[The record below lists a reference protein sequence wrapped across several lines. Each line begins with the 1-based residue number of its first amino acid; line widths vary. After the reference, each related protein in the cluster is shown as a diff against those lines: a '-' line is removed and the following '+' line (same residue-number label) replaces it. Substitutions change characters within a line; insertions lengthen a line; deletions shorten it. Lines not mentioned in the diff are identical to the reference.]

1 MTKSIYFKIM
11 EFQELTGSLDTTK
24 QETAETFYYVNFSK
38 LTNVNDL
45 ILVLSSMGF
54 GISDKNPGYENIKQF
69 LDLDKP
75 VRLK

>member
-1 MTKSIYFKIM
+1 M
-11 EFQELTGSLDTTK
+11 ELQAETGSLDFQIK
-24 QETAETFYYVNFSK
+24 KDENVETFYYVNFSK

>member
-1 MTKSIYFKIM
+1 M
-11 EFQELTGSLDTTK
+11 ELQAETGSLDFTIKKDENT
-24 QETAETFYYVNFSK
+24 ETFYYVNFSK

-45 ILVLSSMGF
+45 MLVLASMGF
-54 GISDKNPGYENIKQF
+54 GISDKNPGFENIKQF